1 MLFLCLFFLK
11 HVLLYLSLL
20 INSAEW
26 LFSAKYCTD
35 NLSVISQNIV
45 VVLIFIILFFSST
58 TRKKFRAT
66 YLIRLMRVHYS
77 AIYYYPQVI
86 NIKTIYNLRTQ

>member
-1 MLFLCLFFLK
+1 MLFLCLFFFK

-26 LFSAKYCTD
+26 LFSAKYCTK

-45 VVLIFIILFFSST
+45 VVLIFIILFFRMLREKSLELPVS
-58 TRKKFRAT
+58 FDSCESIICNI
-66 YLIRLMRVHYS
+66 LLS
-77 AIYYYPQVI
+77 AS
-86 NIKTIYNLRTQ
+86 N